1 MSRAA
6 QQARLLALV
15 DSDSDELSGLSAQQV
30 KKNEDLKAKP
40 MAPAKKPRGR
50 PAANKVTKPAQKA
63 TRRPN
68 DKLTAAA
75 AAAEAGDVVDNSKA
89 SKRGRKARPK
99 DDDDATA
106 DAEEE
111 HVVPSTKATA
121 KTRGRPKATAALVKE
136 DENEEAP
143 ESIAQP
149 IKRGRRAGTKSTR
162 NEDSEIPETQP
173 AEAMDIDTE
182 EEEEEDEQFEDLP
195 APKQSIQRAARM
207 ASNAD
212 ADGGDPQI
220 RRRLGE
226 ANRKYES
233 LELKYRDLR
242 DIGIKAAER
251 NFDNLKKESE
261 ERANSNLKADLAAQ
275 RALVK
280 EGQQDRKKLEGLEAK
295 VAELTASLSEAR
307 QELKTLSTK
316 LAASRSAEAAAT
328 AATAKVPGS
337 AIKGGTAAARA
348 IATAS
353 SDAVQTAQMK
363 EDLYGD
369 LTGLIVRV
377 VKRDSTGQV
386 FDCIQTGRNGSEY
399 SSRLE
404 ALVRFRVEAN
414 ISPALH
420 FKLEVETESSGDNY
434 EEAHFTY
441 KPQLD
446 SNRDRDLIDLLPDFL
461 VEEIEFSRPHAA
473 KFYSRVTKSLME

>member
-15 DSDSDELSGLSAQQV
+15 DSDLDELSGLSAQQV
-30 KKNEDLKAKP
+30 KKNEDSKAKP

-75 AAAEAGDVVDNSKA
+75 AAAEAGDVVDDPKA

-111 HVVPSTKATA
+111 HVVPSTKPTA
-121 KTRGRPKATAALVKE
+121 KTMGRPKATAALVKE

-143 ESIAQP
+143 ESTAQL
-149 IKRGRRAGTKSTR
+149 IKRGRRAGTNSTR

-182 EEEEEDEQFEDLP
+182 EEEEEEDEQFEDLP
-195 APKQSIQRAARM
+195 APKQSIQRVARM
-207 ASNAD
+207 AGNAD
-212 ADGGDPQI
+212 GDGGDPLI

-307 QELKTLSTK
+307 QEVKTLSTK

-386 FDCIQTGRNGSEY
+386 FDCIQTGRNGT
-399 SSRLE
+399 
-404 ALVRFRVEAN
+404 
-414 ISPALH
+414 LH

-446 SNRDRDLIDLLPDFL
+446 PNRDRDLIDLLPDFL

>member
-1 MSRAA
+1 M
-6 QQARLLALV
+6 
-15 DSDSDELSGLSAQQV
+15 
-30 KKNEDLKAKP
+30 
-40 MAPAKKPRGR
+40 
-50 PAANKVTKPAQKA
+50 
-63 TRRPN
+63 
-68 DKLTAAA
+68 
-75 AAAEAGDVVDNSKA
+75 
-89 SKRGRKARPK
+89 
-99 DDDDATA
+99 
-106 DAEEE
+106 
-111 HVVPSTKATA
+111 
-121 KTRGRPKATAALVKE
+121 
-136 DENEEAP
+136 
-143 ESIAQP
+143 
-149 IKRGRRAGTKSTR
+149 
-162 NEDSEIPETQP
+162 
-173 AEAMDIDTE
+173 
-182 EEEEEDEQFEDLP
+182 
-195 APKQSIQRAARM
+195 
-207 ASNAD
+207 
-212 ADGGDPQI
+212 
-220 RRRLGE
+220 
-226 ANRKYES
+226 
-233 LELKYRDLR
+233 
-242 DIGIKAAER
+242 
-251 NFDNLKKESE
+251 
-261 ERANSNLKADLAAQ
+261 KADLAAQ

-307 QELKTLSTK
+307 QEVKTLSTK

-328 AATAKVPGS
+328 TAKVPGS

>member
-6 QQARLLALV
+6 HQARLLAFV
-15 DSDSDELSGLSAQQV
+15 DSDTDELSGLSAQQI
-30 KKNEDLKAKP
+30 KKNEDSQAKP

-50 PAANKVTKPAQKA
+50 PAANKVTKPAQKP
-63 TRRPN
+63 TSRPN

-75 AAAEAGDVVDNSKA
+75 AAAEIGDVVDNPKA

-111 HVVPSTKATA
+111 HVVPSTKVTA
-121 KTRGRPKATAALVKE
+121 KTRGRPKAMAALVKG
-136 DENEEAP
+136 DENEEAS
-143 ESIAQP
+143 ESTAQP
-149 IKRGRRAGTKSTR
+149 AKRGRRAGTKSTR
-162 NEDSEIPETQP
+162 DEDSEIPETQP

-182 EEEEEDEQFEDLP
+182 EEKEEDEQFEDLP
-195 APKQSIQRAARM
+195 APKQSVQRAARM
-207 ASNAD
+207 AGNAD

-261 ERANSNLKADLAAQ
+261 ERANTATELIGNLKADLAAQ

-295 VAELTASLSEAR
+295 VAELTASLSGAR
-307 QELKTLSTK
+307 QEAKTLSTK

-386 FDCIQTGRNGSEY
+386 FDCIQTGRNGT
-399 SSRLE
+399 
-404 ALVRFRVEAN
+404 
-414 ISPALH
+414 LH

>member
-1 MSRAA
+1 MIS
-6 QQARLLALV
+6 
-15 DSDSDELSGLSAQQV
+15 S
-30 KKNEDLKAKP
+30 
-40 MAPAKKPRGR
+40 
-50 PAANKVTKPAQKA
+50 
-63 TRRPN
+63 
-68 DKLTAAA
+68 A

-307 QELKTLSTK
+307 QEVKTLSTK
-316 LAASRSAEAAAT
+316 LAASRSAE
-328 AATAKVPGS
+328 ATAKVPGS

-386 FDCIQTGRNGSEY
+386 FDCIQTGRNGT
-399 SSRLE
+399 
-404 ALVRFRVEAN
+404 
-414 ISPALH
+414 LH

-473 KFYSRVTKSLME
+473 KFYSRDSIGFPRVDNKDEMHLELVDTP

>member
-6 QQARLLALV
+6 HQSRLLALV
-15 DSDSDELSGLSAQQV
+15 DSDSDELSGLNAQQV

-50 PAANKVTKPAQKA
+50 PAANKVTKPAPKP

-75 AAAEAGDVVDNSKA
+75 AAAEIGDVVDNPKA

-99 DDDDATA
+99 DDDDATV

-111 HVVPSTKATA
+111 HVVPLTKAPA
-121 KTRGRPKATAALVKE
+121 KTRGRPKATAAMEKE
-136 DENEEAP
+136 DGIEEAS
-143 ESIAQP
+143 ESAAQP
-149 IKRGRRAGTKSTR
+149 AKRGRRAGTKSTR

-173 AEAMDIDTE
+173 VEAMDIDTE
-182 EEEEEDEQFEDLP
+182 EEEDDEQFEDLP
-195 APKQSIQRAARM
+195 APKQSTQRAARM
-207 ASNAD
+207 TSNAD

-251 NFDNLKKESE
+251 NFDNLKNESE

-275 RALVK
+275 RALAK

-295 VAELTASLSEAR
+295 VAELTASLSESR
-307 QELKTLSTK
+307 QEVKTLSTK

-386 FDCIQTGRNGSEY
+386 FDCIQTGRNGT
-399 SSRLE
+399 
-404 ALVRFRVEAN
+404 
-414 ISPALH
+414 LH